1 MCLFCRAMSEQ
12 PSSASEPEQ
21 PAPESIDLLTADRKK
36 RKARVIT
43 ALVVGTVVLGGG
55 GFGLLRYQEAQQKK
69 AISTSWTAL
78 STCLTGGD
86 LDDGER
92 ASQRFRSIQLSAMM
106 MNDAELTLE
115 GSDKTW
121 PISCAPLGHAL
132 NETLKSAGMAGG
144 KKDLASVAEALAKS
158 LGEGSS
164 FSADLSDAVDDLFNQ
179 AKEAKIEPTR
189 GVPAPKSPAPQKPMS
204 ATFLS
209 TVEPLSRA
217 SFVLKGAF
225 TDAHPAGAMRV
236 LVEEKGVEKAP
247 FLCTFDA
254 ATPTVRCKGLPK
266 SIAAGH
272 GLRLLGTADDDS
284 APLVFAG
291 ERGTAGIFRADTG
304 EKVDAMYSYGGYAK
318 ADGSS
323 AVLGYNQR
331 EPDLLITRRTA
342 SGTVPRV
349 KIEVDFNLGN
359 LYYSSQ
365 LLWNA
370 LLLRGVTK
378 QDERKLFAATLDMH
392 GEPFKDMGTVGFLPE
407 PGYIEGTQDEPPHI
421 QGCRSK
427 EAMVVRVKG
436 YSSDFMTF
444 LIGGKWTS
452 PITPDL
458 TSGILSCHGT
468 EAVVTRL
475 EAAGEGSSWKTTMS
489 QTHCTSAGCR
499 GDTAAMEKWL
509 KGRYEFGPRE
519 GHIDAVDLDGK
530 LLVVWAA
537 GERGGVRMRLAKA
550 DQIDRAED
558 KVIYDDMI
566 KDGMVGKLSTLFD
579 LRLFSRDGFAILL
592 MNTVAGVHALRI
604 DPTGKVAPVTVK
616 WE

>member
-1 MCLFCRAMSEQ
+1 MSEQ
-12 PSSASEPEQ
+12 PTSAFEPEQ
-21 PAPESIDLLTADRKK
+21 PPPESIDLLTADRKK
-36 RKARVIT
+36 RQARMAIVGV
-43 ALVVGTVVLGGG
+43 ALVAAVGGG
-55 GFGLLRYQEAQQKK
+55 GFGLFRYQEAQQKK
-69 AISTSWTAL
+69 AISTAWTTF
-78 STCLTGGD
+78 SRCLVGGD
-86 LDDGER
+86 LDPNER
-92 ASQRFRSIQLSAMM
+92 ASQRFRAMQLTAMT

-121 PISCAPLGHAL
+121 PISCAGPGHAV
-132 NETLKSAGMAGG
+132 NETLKGAGMAENG
-144 KKDLASVAEALAKS
+144 KKDLASTAEALAKALSEGNS
-158 LGEGSS
+158 L
-164 FSADLSDAVDDLFNQ
+164 SADLTDAIDDVFEQ
-179 AKEAKIEPTR
+179 AKQAKIETIS
-189 GVPAPKSPAPQKPMS
+189 GAPAPKSPAPQHPLS

-225 TDAHPAGAMRV
+225 TDAHPAGAMRL
-236 LVEEKGVEKAP
+236 LVEEKGVDKAP

-254 ATPTVRCKGLPK
+254 ATPTVRCKTLPK

-291 ERGTAGIFRADTG
+291 ERGTAGIYRADTG

-323 AVLGYNQR
+323 AVLGYNGK
-331 EPDLLITRRTA
+331 EPDLLLTRRTS

-349 KIEVDFNLGN
+349 QIEVDFDLGN
-359 LYYSSQ
+359 LYYSCQ

-378 QDERKLFAATLDMH
+378 QDERKLFAATLDMR
-392 GEPFKDMGTVGFLPE
+392 GEPFKDMGAVGFLPE
-407 PGYIEGTQDEPPHI
+407 PGLIDGSQDEPPHI

-436 YSSDFMTF
+436 YRNDFMSF

-452 PITPDL
+452 PITPDF
-458 TSGILSCHGT
+458 TGGILSCHGT

-475 EAAGEGSSWKTTMS
+475 EPAAEGSAWKTTVS

-499 GDTAAMEKWL
+499 GDVASMEKWL
-509 KGRYEFGPRE
+509 KGRYDFGPKE

-537 GERGGVRMRLAKA
+537 GDRGGVRMRLAKA

-558 KVIYDDMI
+558 QVVFDDMI

-604 DPTGKVAPVTVK
+604 DPSGKVSPVTVK